1 MGGAQV
7 HPTAIVAAG
16 AELGDGVSVGAYSVI
31 GAQVRIGAG
40 TRVGPHVV
48 IEGRTTIG
56 ARNEIFQFA
65 SIGAVPQ
72 DLKYHGEPS
81 ELRIGDENRIREF
94 CTLQPGTEGGGMV
107 TRVGNGNLLMNYA
120 HVAHDCI
127 LGDRNIV
134 ANGTQLGGH
143 VTIESGV
150 VIGALSGIHQF
161 ARLGESA
168 IIGAG
173 SMVSQDV
180 PPFCNATG
188 DRATLHGLNSL
199 GLKRR
204 GLGAETIRAIRA
216 AYRLMFQSGLR
227 VAEAAAR
234 VRAEIPGVP
243 EVDRF
248 VAFIEASQRGV
259 CREDRRRTSDAPA
272 PSGDED

>member
-1 MGGAQV
+1 MSGPHI
-7 HPTAIVAAG
+7 HPTAVVAPQ
-16 AELGDGVSVGAYSVI
+16 AELADDVAVGAYALI
-31 GAQVRIGAG
+31 GPQVRIGPG
-40 TRVGPHVV
+40 TRIGPHVV

-56 ARNEIFQFA
+56 ARNEIFPFA
-65 SIGAVPQ
+65 SIGTVPQ
-72 DLKYHGEPS
+72 DLKYHGEDS
-81 ELRIGDENRIREF
+81 ALEIGDDNRIREF
-94 CTLQPGTEGGGMV
+94 CTLQPGTEGGGML

-120 HVAHDCI
+120 HVAHDCL

-143 VTIESGV
+143 VTVESFV

-161 ARLGESA
+161 VRLGESA

-188 DRATLHGLNSL
+188 DRATLRGLNRL

-204 GLGAETIRAIRA
+204 GLPPATTGALRQ

-227 VAEAAAR
+227 AADAVAR
-234 VRAEIPGVP
+234 IRAELPGIP

-248 VAFIEASQRGV
+248 AAFIAASTRGV
-259 CREDRRRTSDAPA
+259 CREDRSRR
-272 PSGDED
+272 SGDAGGDE

>member
-1 MGGAQV
+1 MSGSTV
-7 HPTAIVAAG
+7 HPTAVVAPG
-16 AELGDGVSVGAYSVI
+16 AELGAGVSVGAYSII
-31 GAQVRIGAG
+31 GPHVRLGDG
-40 TRVGPHVV
+40 CRVGPHVV
-48 IEGRTTIG
+48 IEGRTTLG
-56 ARNEIFQFA
+56 ARNEVFQFA

-72 DLKYHGEPS
+72 DLKYRGEPS
-81 ELRIGDENRIREF
+81 TLEVGDDNRIREF
-94 CTLQPGTEGGGMV
+94 CTLQPGTAGGGMV
-107 TRVGNGNLLMNYA
+107 TRVGHGNLLMNYA

-127 LGDRNIV
+127 VGDRNIV

-188 DRATLHGLNSL
+188 DRATLRGLNSL

-204 GLGAETIRAIRA
+204 GLPAETIRALRQ

-234 VRAEIPGVP
+234 IRPELPGVP
-243 EVDRF
+243 EVERF
-248 VAFIEASQRGV
+248 VAFIEASERGV
-259 CREDRRRTSDAPA
+259 CRETRRRVGHDVEDA
-272 PSGDED
+272 G